1 MGTFG
6 NKFII
11 TFLLLLT
18 HFSFAQ
24 TIEECEKIIVEGVN
38 AMNEKNHAKS
48 IELLTQAKHVAQGHQ
63 WYRQMFLAYN
73 NIGANY
79 YMLSTG
85 ILMAALTYN
94 LKKYL
99 KFVRKKPQI
108 IALSMN
114 ISKGMFGYM
123 RYQTTRPQILQ
134 Y

>member
-48 IELLTQAKHVAQGHQ
+48 IELLTQAKHIAQGNQ

-99 KFVRKKPQI
+99 KFMRK
-108 IALSMN
+108 
-114 ISKGMFGYM
+114 
-123 RYQTTRPQILQ
+123 TTSNHSPK
-134 Y
+134 YEH